1 MPHRR
6 KLVSDMNWET
16 VLVAFISAL
25 FPLIGTV
32 VTVMQQR
39 KLINYRMDKV
49 EGSFAS
55 LNAKVE
61 KHNNFD
67 RRLIVIETKLG
78 IEPPKEKT

>member
-1 MPHRR
+1 M
-6 KLVSDMNWET
+6 SWDT
-16 VLVAFISAL
+16 IITAAIAAL

-32 VTVMQQR
+32 LTILQQS

-49 EGSFAS
+49 EGSVKDLS
-55 LNAKVE
+55 AKVE

-78 IEPPKEKT
+78 IEPPKEKSA

>member
-1 MPHRR
+1 
-6 KLVSDMNWET
+6 MNWET
-16 VLVAFISAL
+16 VLVALIAAV

-32 VTVMQQR
+32 LTIMQQS

-49 EGSFAS
+49 EGNLAA

-67 RRLIVIETKLG
+67 RRLIVIETRLG
-78 IEPPKEKT
+78 MEEEEQH

>member
-1 MPHRR
+1 
-6 KLVSDMNWET
+6 MNWET
-16 VLVAFISAL
+16 VVVALIAAV

-32 VTVMQQR
+32 LTILQQS

-49 EGSFAS
+49 EGNLAA

-67 RRLIVIETKLG
+67 RRIIVIETKLG
-78 IEPPKEKT
+78 IKEEQHQ